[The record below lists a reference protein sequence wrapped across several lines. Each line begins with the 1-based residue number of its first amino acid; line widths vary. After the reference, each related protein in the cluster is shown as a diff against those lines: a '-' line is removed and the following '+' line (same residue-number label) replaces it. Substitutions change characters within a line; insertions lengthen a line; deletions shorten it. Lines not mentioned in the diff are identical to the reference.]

1 MYTEEL
7 VKLLIK
13 NRFTRDVF
21 CGVIPIDKLPI
32 KKINKMCAFIVNTD
46 ESNLPGEHW
55 FAIFVPKNGPIE
67 YFDSYGIP
75 PYHKEI
81 YDFFKVNKRRFIYNN
96 IQIQHNNSINCGKF
110 ALYYIYFRAKGYTMK
125 QYLKFFNI
133 KYLLYNDKFL
143 NKLHKLITKF

>member
-1 MYTEEL
+1 
-7 VKLLIK
+7 
-13 NRFTRDVF
+13 
-21 CGVIPIDKLPI
+21 
-32 KKINKMCAFIVNTD
+32 MCAFIVNTD